1 MSHSVVTPVVAI
13 AGFRLAGRELQR
25 ACGPSLPNLEV
36 ALSNPV
42 EVALSNPEEVAPSN
56 PVEEAP
62 SNPAGHC
69 RAGLLLRSQ
78 PLSIAD

>member
-25 ACGPSLPNLEV
+25 ACGPSLPNLEEAPSNPV
-36 ALSNPV
+36 VVALSNPVEEALSNPV
-42 EVALSNPEEVAPSN
+42 EVALSNPV
-56 PVEEAP
+56 
-62 SNPAGHC
+62 GHC

>member
-1 MSHSVVTPVVAI
+1 MSHSVDTPVVAI

-36 ALSNPV
+36 APSNPV
-42 EVALSNPEEVAPSN
+42 EVALSNPVGVVLNN
-56 PVEEAP
+56 PVGVVLN
-62 SNPAGHC
+62 NPVGHC